1 MKTDPAAAAAAV
13 TAEAAQLLSTLI
25 EINHEITSI
34 LDLDQLLNK
43 IAERT
48 NRIVPYEIFAIF
60 LVDDEKQ
67 ELYLRFSIGHSPEV
81 AKNLRIKLGDGVTGS
96 AALERRTVV
105 VDDVRTYPRYIE
117 AVKNARSELAVPLIS
132 RNRVVGVL
140 DIESPVPGY
149 FREDQ
154 VKLLNLLA
162 SQIAI
167 AIENARVYESERR
180 NREML
185 ALLYDIS
192 LEMSST
198 LEVEELVRKIAAAV
212 KQKIDYHS
220 FSIFLLDEKQ
230 GLLRPKFVI
239 RSNERENQKLVLP
252 LGTGLIGT
260 AAKMNMPLRIA
271 DVTQDPRYLNV
282 HTETRSELVVPLTSK
297 KRVVGVVDLESTQV
311 GCFTEDHER
320 FLMTLASRIASSLVN
335 AELYARVAENE
346 DRLGREMKIAREIQR
361 QLMPDDFPSI
371 PPLQIAALF
380 KPVAQLGGDLYDW
393 IGFDDGRLAIAIG
406 DVAGKGAPAALY
418 GALSSGV
425 IRTRAGRKYPPA
437 QMLELVNKTLY
448 QRPIEGQY
456 IAVTYAVY
464 DPNTKAIALSNSG
477 LPYPLLV
484 RAGQPT
490 FLDIGG
496 VPLGLFPDSK
506 YEETALQLQAGDVL
520 VFYSDGVVEMRNDAG
535 EEFGLKRLAETVRRN
550 HEKSPEDIVRSVS
563 AALAEFIGR
572 VRPQDDRT
580 MIVMRMGEAESF

>member
-1 MKTDPAAAAAAV
+1 MKPDPATAV
-13 TAEAAQLLSTLI
+13 VGTEARRLLSTLI

-34 LDLDQLLNK
+34 LDLDELLKK
-43 IAERT
+43 IAELT

-60 LVDDEKQ
+60 LLDDDAQ
-67 ELYLRFSIGHSPEV
+67 ELYLRFAIGHQPEV
-81 AKNLRIKLGDGVTGS
+81 VKNLRIKLGDGVTGT
-96 AALERRTVV
+96 AALERTTVV
-105 VDDVRTYPRYIE
+105 VDDVLKYPRYID
-117 AVKNARSELAVPLIS
+117 AVKNARSELAVPLVS
-132 RNRVVGVL
+132 QNRVVGVL
-140 DIESPVPGY
+140 DIESPEPGY

-180 NREML
+180 NRELL

-198 LEVEELVRKIAAAV
+198 LEVDELVRKIAATV
-212 KQKIDYHS
+212 KQKIDYQT

-230 GLLRPKFVI
+230 SLLRPKFVI

-260 AAKMNMPLRIA
+260 AAKLKMPLRIA

-297 KRVVGVVDLESTQV
+297 GRVVGVVDLESTQV
-311 GCFTEDHER
+311 GYFTEYHER
-320 FLMTLASRIASSLVN
+320 FLMTLASRMASSLVN
-335 AELYARVAENE
+335 AELHTRVAENE
-346 DRLGREMKIAREIQR
+346 ARLGREMKIAREIQL
-361 QLMPDDFPSI
+361 QLMPDEVPSI
-371 PPLQIAALF
+371 PPLQMAVLF

-393 IGFDDGRLAIAIG
+393 IPFDDGRIAIVIG

-425 IRTRAGRKYPPA
+425 IRTRAGRKYPPG
-437 QMLELVNKTLY
+437 QMLALVNKTLF

-456 IAVTYAVY
+456 VAVTYAIY
-464 DPNTKAIALSNSG
+464 EPKNKTIALSNSG

-484 RAGQPT
+484 RAGQPS
-490 FLDIGG
+490 FVDVGG
-496 VPLGLFPDSK
+496 VPLGLFPDSQ
-506 YEETALQLQAGDVL
+506 YEETSLQLHAGDVL
-520 VFYSDGVVEMRNDAG
+520 VFYSDGVVEMRNDSG
-535 EEFGLKRLAETVRRN
+535 EEFGLKRLAETVSSSC
-550 HEKSPEDIVRSVS
+550 EKSPEEIVKSVS
-563 AALAEFIGR
+563 ATLAEFIGR

-580 MIVMRMGEAESF
+580 MIVIRMGEY

>member
-1 MKTDPAAAAAAV
+1 MRPDPA
-13 TAEAAQLLSTLI
+13 TAEAGSDARQLLSTLI

-34 LDLDQLLNK
+34 LDLDELLNK
-43 IAERT
+43 IAELT

-60 LVDDEKQ
+60 LVDDEKE
-67 ELYLRFSIGHSPEV
+67 ELYLRFAIGHPPELV
-81 AKNLRIKLGDGVTGS
+81 KHLRIKLGDGITGT
-96 AALERRTVV
+96 AAMERTTVV
-105 VDDVRTYPRYIE
+105 VDDVRKYPNYIE
-117 AVKNARSELAVPLIS
+117 AVKSARSELAVPLIS

-140 DIESPVPGY
+140 DIESPEPGY

-154 VKLLNLLA
+154 IKLLNLLA

-180 NREML
+180 NRELL

-192 LEMSST
+192 LEMGST
-198 LEVEELVRKIAAAV
+198 LEVDELVHKIAAAV
-212 KQKIDYHS
+212 KQKINYQT

-260 AAKMNMPLRIA
+260 AAKLSVPLRIA
-271 DVTQDPRYLNV
+271 DVTKDSRYLNV
-282 HTETRSELVVPLTSK
+282 HTETRSELVVPLASK
-297 KRVVGVVDLESTQV
+297 GRVVGVVDLESTEV
-311 GCFTEDHER
+311 GYFTEYHER
-320 FLMTLASRIASSLVN
+320 FLMTLASRMASALVN

-346 DRLGREMKIAREIQR
+346 SRLGREMKIAREIQH
-361 QLMPDDFPSI
+361 QLMPDEVPSI
-371 PPLQIAALF
+371 PPLEMAVLF

-393 IGFDDGRLAIAIG
+393 IAFDDGRLAIVIG

-425 IRTRAGRKYPPA
+425 IRTRAGRKYPPG

-456 IAVTYAVY
+456 VAVTYAIY
-464 DPNTKAIALSNSG
+464 DPTTRSISLSNSG

-490 FLDIGG
+490 FLDLGG
-496 VPLGLFPDSK
+496 IPLGLFPESH
-506 YEETALQLQAGDVL
+506 YEETALQLLSGDIL

-535 EEFGLKRLAETVRRN
+535 EEFGLKRLADTVGAN
-550 HEKSPEDIVRSVS
+550 HEKNPQEIVKAVS
-563 AALAEFIGR
+563 AALADFIGR

-580 MIVMRMGEAESF
+580 MVVVKMGQ

>member
-1 MKTDPAAAAAAV
+1 MKPDAAIVSTDARR
-13 TAEAAQLLSTLI
+13 LLSTLI

-34 LDLDQLLNK
+34 LDLDELLQK
-43 IAERT
+43 IAELT

-60 LVDDEKQ
+60 LVDEKKE
-67 ELYLRFSIGHSPEV
+67 ELYLRFAIGHPPELF
-81 AKNLRIKLGDGVTGS
+81 KTLRIPVGDGVTGT
-96 AALERRTVV
+96 AALERTTVV
-105 VDDVRTYPRYIE
+105 VDDVRQYPRYIE
-117 AVKNARSELAVPLIS
+117 SVKSARSELAVPLIS
-132 RNRVVGVL
+132 QDRVVGVL
-140 DIESPVPGY
+140 DIESPEPGY

-154 VKLLNLLA
+154 ARLLNMLA

-180 NREML
+180 NRELL

-212 KQKIDYHS
+212 KKKIDYHT

-260 AAKMNMPLRIA
+260 AAKLNMPLRIA

-282 HTETRSELVVPLTSK
+282 HTETRAELVVPLTSK
-297 KRVVGVVDLESTQV
+297 GRVVGVVDLESTHV
-311 GCFTEDHER
+311 GYFSEYHER
-320 FLMTLASRIASSLVN
+320 FLMTLASRMASSLVN
-335 AELYARVAENE
+335 AELHTRVAENE
-346 DRLGREMKIAREIQR
+346 SRLGREMKIAREIQR
-361 QLMPDDFPSI
+361 QLMPDEVPSI
-371 PPLQIAALF
+371 PPLQMAVLF

-393 IGFDDGRLAIAIG
+393 IPFDDGRLAITIG

-437 QMLELVNKTLY
+437 EMLELVNKTLY

-456 IAVTYAVY
+456 IAVTYAIY
-464 DPNTKAIALSNSG
+464 EPKTKTINLSNSG

-496 VPLGLFPDSK
+496 IPLGLFADSK

-520 VFYSDGVVEMRNDAG
+520 VFYSDGVVEMRNDLG
-535 EEFGLKRLAETVRRN
+535 DEFGLKRLADTVKNN
-550 HEKSPEDIVRSVS
+550 HEKTPEEIVKAVS
-563 AALAEFIGR
+563 GALAEFIGR

-580 MIVMRMGEAESF
+580 MIIVKMGK

>member
-1 MKTDPAAAAAAV
+1 MRPDPA
-13 TAEAAQLLSTLI
+13 TAEAGSDARQLLSTLI

-34 LDLDQLLNK
+34 LDLDALLNK
-43 IAERT
+43 IAELT

-60 LVDDEKQ
+60 LVDEEKQ
-67 ELYLRFSIGHSPEV
+67 ELYLRFSIGHSPEI
-81 AKNLRIKLGDGVTGS
+81 AKSLRIKLGDGVTGV

-117 AVKNARSELAVPLIS
+117 AVKNARSELAVPLIT
-132 RNRVVGVL
+132 RNHVVGVL

-154 VKLLNLLA
+154 VRLLNLLA

-180 NREML
+180 NRELL

-260 AAKMNMPLRIA
+260 AAKLNMPLRIA

-282 HTETRSELVVPLTSK
+282 HTETRAELVVPLTSK
-297 KRVVGVVDLESTQV
+297 GRVVGVVDLESTHV
-311 GCFTEDHER
+311 GYFSEYHER
-320 FLMTLASRIASSLVN
+320 FLMTLASRMASSLVN
-335 AELYARVAENE
+335 AELHTRVAENE
-346 DRLGREMKIAREIQR
+346 SRLGREMKIAREIQR
-361 QLMPDDFPSI
+361 QLMPDEVPSI
-371 PPLQIAALF
+371 PPLQMAVLF

-393 IGFDDGRLAIAIG
+393 IPFDDGRLAITIG

-425 IRTRAGRKYPPA
+425 IRTRAGRKYPPG

-456 IAVTYAVY
+456 VAVTYAVY
-464 DPNTKAIALSNSG
+464 HPKTRTIALSNSG

-484 RAGQPT
+484 RAGQPS
-490 FLDIGG
+490 FLDVGG
-496 VPLGLFPDSK
+496 IPLGLFSDSH
-506 YEETALQLQAGDVL
+506 YEETSLELQAGDVL
-520 VFYSDGVVEMRNDAG
+520 VFYSDGVVEMRNDSG
-535 EEFGLKRLAETVRRN
+535 EEFGLKRLAEAVCSSC
-550 HEKSPEDIVRSVS
+550 EKSPEEIVKSVS

-580 MIVMRMGEAESF
+580 MIVIRMGED

>member
-1 MKTDPAAAAAAV
+1 MKPDPATAV
-13 TAEAAQLLSTLI
+13 VGTEARRLLSTLI

-34 LDLDQLLNK
+34 LDLDELLKK
-43 IAERT
+43 IAELT

-60 LVDDEKQ
+60 LLDDDAQ
-67 ELYLRFSIGHSPEV
+67 ELYLRFAIGHQPEV
-81 AKNLRIKLGDGVTGS
+81 VKNLRIKLGDGVTGT
-96 AALERRTVV
+96 AAMERTTVV
-105 VDDVRTYPRYIE
+105 VDDVLKYPRYID
-117 AVKNARSELAVPLIS
+117 AVKNARSELAVPLVS
-132 RNRVVGVL
+132 QNRVVGVL
-140 DIESPVPGY
+140 DIESPEPGY

-180 NREML
+180 NRELL

-198 LEVEELVRKIAAAV
+198 LEVDELVRKIAATV
-212 KQKIDYHS
+212 KQKIDYQT

-230 GLLRPKFVI
+230 SLLRPKFVI

-260 AAKMNMPLRIA
+260 AAKLKMPLRIA

-297 KRVVGVVDLESTQV
+297 GRVVGVVDLESTQV
-311 GCFTEDHER
+311 GYFTEYHER
-320 FLMTLASRIASSLVN
+320 FLMTLASRMASSLVN
-335 AELYARVAENE
+335 AELHTRVAENE
-346 DRLGREMKIAREIQR
+346 ARLGREMKIAREIQH
-361 QLMPDDFPSI
+361 QLMPDEVPSI
-371 PPLQIAALF
+371 PPLQMAVLF

-393 IGFDDGRLAIAIG
+393 IPFDDGRIAIVIG

-425 IRTRAGRKYPPA
+425 IRTRAGRKYPPG
-437 QMLELVNKTLY
+437 QMLELVNKTLF

-456 IAVTYAVY
+456 VAVTYAIY
-464 DPNTKAIALSNSG
+464 EPKNKTIALSNSG

-484 RAGQPT
+484 RAGQPS
-490 FLDIGG
+490 FVDVGG
-496 VPLGLFPDSK
+496 VPLGLFPDSQ
-506 YEETALQLQAGDVL
+506 YEETSLELHPGDVL
-520 VFYSDGVVEMRNDAG
+520 VFYSDGVVEMRNDSG
-535 EEFGLKRLAETVRRN
+535 EEFGLKRLAETVSSSC
-550 HEKSPEDIVRSVS
+550 EKSPEEIVKSVS

-580 MIVMRMGEAESF
+580 MIVVRMGEY

>member
-1 MKTDPAAAAAAV
+1 MKPDPATAV
-13 TAEAAQLLSTLI
+13 VGTEARRLLSTLI
-25 EINHEITSI
+25 EINREITSI
-34 LDLDQLLNK
+34 LDLDELLKK
-43 IAERT
+43 IAELT

-60 LVDDEKQ
+60 LLDDEAQ
-67 ELYLRFSIGHSPEV
+67 ELYLRFAIGHQPEIV
-81 AKNLRIKLGDGVTGS
+81 KNLRIKLGDGVTGT
-96 AALERRTVV
+96 AAMERTTVV
-105 VDDVRTYPRYIE
+105 VDDVLKYPRYID

-132 RNRVVGVL
+132 QNRVVGVL
-140 DIESPVPGY
+140 DIESPEPGY

-180 NREML
+180 NRELL

-198 LEVEELVRKIAAAV
+198 LEVDELVRKIAATV
-212 KQKIDYHS
+212 KQKIDYHT

-230 GLLRPKFVI
+230 SLLRPKFVI

-260 AAKMNMPLRIA
+260 AAKLKMPLRIA

-297 KRVVGVVDLESTQV
+297 GRVVGVVDLESTQV
-311 GCFTEDHER
+311 GYFTEYHER
-320 FLMTLASRIASSLVN
+320 FLMTLASRMASSLVN
-335 AELYARVAENE
+335 AELHTRVAENE
-346 DRLGREMKIAREIQR
+346 ARLGREMKIAREIQL
-361 QLMPDDFPSI
+361 QLMPDEVPSI
-371 PPLQIAALF
+371 PPLQLAVLF

-393 IGFDDGRLAIAIG
+393 IPFDDGRIAIMIG

-425 IRTRAGRKYPPA
+425 IRTRAGRKYPPG
-437 QMLELVNKTLY
+437 QMLELVNKTLF

-456 IAVTYAVY
+456 VAVTYAVY
-464 DPNTKAIALSNSG
+464 DPKNKTIALSNSG

-484 RAGQPT
+484 RAGQPS
-490 FLDIGG
+490 FVDVGG
-496 VPLGLFPDSK
+496 VPLGLFPDSR
-506 YEETALQLQAGDVL
+506 YEETSLELQTGDVL
-520 VFYSDGVVEMRNDAG
+520 VFYSDGVVEMRNDSG
-535 EEFGLKRLAETVRRN
+535 EEFGLKRLAETVSSSC
-550 HEKSPEDIVRSVS
+550 EKSPEEIVKSVS
-563 AALAEFIGR
+563 TTLAEFIGR

-580 MIVMRMGEAESF
+580 MIVIRMGEG

>member
-1 MKTDPAAAAAAV
+1 MKPDPATAAV
-13 TAEAAQLLSTLI
+13 TNDARRLLSTLI
-25 EINHEITSI
+25 EINREITSI
-34 LDLDQLLNK
+34 LDLDELLKK
-43 IAERT
+43 IAELT

-60 LVDDEKQ
+60 LLDDEEQ
-67 ELYLRFSIGHSPEV
+67 ELYLRFSIGHPPEV
-81 AKNLRIKLGDGVTGS
+81 VKGLRIKLGDGVTGT
-96 AALERRTVV
+96 AAMERTTVV
-105 VDDVRTYPRYIE
+105 VDDVRKYPRYIDV
-117 AVKNARSELAVPLIS
+117 VKRARSELAVPLIS
-132 RNRVVGVL
+132 QNRVVGVL
-140 DIESPVPGY
+140 DIESPQPGY

-167 AIENARVYESERR
+167 AIQNARIYESERR
-180 NREML
+180 NRELL

-198 LEVEELVRKIAAAV
+198 LEVDELVRRIAAAV
-212 KQKIDYHS
+212 KQKIDYHT

-230 GLLRPKFVI
+230 QLLRPKFVI

-260 AAKMNMPLRIA
+260 AAKLKMPLRIG

-297 KRVVGVVDLESTQV
+297 GRVVGVVDLESTQV
-311 GCFTEDHER
+311 GYFTEYHEQ
-320 FLMTLASRIASSLVN
+320 FLMTLASRMASSLVN
-335 AELYARVAENE
+335 AELHTRVAENE
-346 DRLGREMKIAREIQR
+346 ARLGREMKIAREIQH
-361 QLMPDDFPSI
+361 QLMPDELPSV
-371 PPLQIAALF
+371 PPLQMAVLF

-393 IGFDDGRLAIAIG
+393 IPFDDGRIAIVIG

-425 IRTRAGRKYPPA
+425 IRTRAGRKYPPG

-456 IAVTYAVY
+456 VAVTYAVY
-464 DPNTKAIALSNSG
+464 DPNSKTMAMANSG

-484 RAGQPT
+484 RAGQPS

-496 VPLGLFPDSK
+496 VPLGLFPDTQ
-506 YEETALQLQAGDVL
+506 YEETSLQLQSGDVL
-520 VFYSDGVVEMRNDAG
+520 VFYSDGVIEMRNDSG
-535 EEFGLKRLAETVRRN
+535 EDFGLKRLAETVCTS
-550 HEKSPEDIVRSVS
+550 HEKTPEEIVKVVS
-563 AALAEFIGR
+563 ASLADFIGR

-580 MIVMRMGEAESF
+580 MIVARMGE

>member
-1 MKTDPAAAAAAV
+1 MRPDPATEV
-13 TAEAAQLLSTLI
+13 VSSEARKLVSTLV
-25 EINHEITSI
+25 EINQQITSI
-34 LDLDQLLNK
+34 LDLDELLDK
-43 IAERT
+43 IAELT

-60 LVDDEKQ
+60 LLDDEKQ
-67 ELYLRFSIGHSPEV
+67 ELYLRFAIGHPPEV
-81 AKNLRIKLGDGVTGS
+81 VKNLRIKVGDGVTGT
-96 AALERRTVV
+96 AAMERTTVV
-105 VDDVRTYPRYIE
+105 VDDVRKYPRYIE
-117 AVKNARSELAVPLIS
+117 AVKHARSELAVPLIS
-132 RNRVVGVL
+132 QNRVVGVL
-140 DIESPVPGY
+140 DIESPEPGY

-167 AIENARVYESERR
+167 AIENARVYESEVR
-180 NREML
+180 NRELL

-192 LEMSST
+192 LEMGST
-198 LEVEELVRKIAAAV
+198 LEIDELVHKIAAAV
-212 KQKIDYHS
+212 KQKINYHT
-220 FSIFLLDEKQ
+220 FSIYLLDEKQ

-260 AAKMNMPLRIA
+260 AAKFKEPLRIA

-282 HTETRSELVVPLTSK
+282 HTETKSELVVPLTSK
-297 KRVVGVVDLESTQV
+297 GRVVGVVDLESTQA
-311 GCFTEDHER
+311 GYFTEYHQR
-320 FLMTLASRIASSLVN
+320 FLMTLASRMASALVN
-335 AELYARVAENE
+335 AELYARVADNE
-346 DRLGREMKIAREIQR
+346 SRLGREMKIAKEIQR
-361 QLMPDDFPSI
+361 QLMPDEVPSM
-371 PPLQIAALF
+371 PPLQMAVLF

-393 IGFDDGRLAIAIG
+393 ITFDDGRLAIVIG

-425 IRTRAGRKYPPA
+425 IRTRAGRKYPPG

-448 QRPIEGQY
+448 QRPVEGQY
-456 IAVTYAVY
+456 VAVTYAVY
-464 DPNTKAIALSNSG
+464 EPKTKTIMLSNSG

-496 VPLGLFPDSK
+496 IPLGLFPDSQ

-535 EEFGLKRLAETVRRN
+535 DEFGLKRLAETVRLN
-550 HEKSPEDIVRSVS
+550 CEKTPDEIVKAVS

-580 MIVMRMGEAESF
+580 MIVVKMGAE

>member
-1 MKTDPAAAAAAV
+1 MKPDPATAV
-13 TAEAAQLLSTLI
+13 VGTEARRLLSTLI
-25 EINHEITSI
+25 EINREITSI
-34 LDLDQLLNK
+34 LDLDELLKK
-43 IAERT
+43 IAELT

-60 LVDDEKQ
+60 LLDDEAQ
-67 ELYLRFSIGHSPEV
+67 ELYLRFAIGHQPEV
-81 AKNLRIKLGDGVTGS
+81 VKNLRIKLGDGVTGT
-96 AALERRTVV
+96 AAMERTTVV
-105 VDDVRTYPRYIE
+105 VDDVLKYPRYID

-132 RNRVVGVL
+132 QNRVVGVL
-140 DIESPVPGY
+140 DIESPEPGY

-180 NREML
+180 NRELL

-198 LEVEELVRKIAAAV
+198 LEVDELVRKIAAAV
-212 KQKIDYHS
+212 KQKIDYHT

-230 GLLRPKFVI
+230 SLLRPKFVI

-260 AAKMNMPLRIA
+260 AAKLKMPLRIA
-271 DVTQDPRYLNV
+271 DVTQDARYLNV

-297 KRVVGVVDLESTQV
+297 GRVVGVVDLESTQV
-311 GCFTEDHER
+311 GYFTEYHER
-320 FLMTLASRIASSLVN
+320 FLMTLASRMASSLVN
-335 AELYARVAENE
+335 AELHTRVAENE
-346 DRLGREMKIAREIQR
+346 ARLGREMKIAREIQL
-361 QLMPDDFPSI
+361 QLMPDEVPSI
-371 PPLQIAALF
+371 PPLQLAVLF

-393 IGFDDGRLAIAIG
+393 IPFDDGRIAIVIG

-425 IRTRAGRKYPPA
+425 IRTRAGRKYPPG
-437 QMLELVNKTLY
+437 QMLELVNKTLF

-456 IAVTYAVY
+456 VAVTYAVY
-464 DPNTKAIALSNSG
+464 DPKNKTIALSNSG

-484 RAGQPT
+484 RAGQPS
-490 FLDIGG
+490 FVDVGG
-496 VPLGLFPDSK
+496 VPLGLFPDSR
-506 YEETALQLQAGDVL
+506 YEETSLQLQTGDVL
-520 VFYSDGVVEMRNDAG
+520 VFYSDGVVEMRNDSG
-535 EEFGLKRLAETVRRN
+535 EEFGLKRLADTVRSSC
-550 HEKSPEDIVRSVS
+550 EKSPEEIVKSVS
-563 AALAEFIGR
+563 ATLAEFIGR

-580 MIVMRMGEAESF
+580 MIVIRMGEY